1 MCIRDRDGT
10 PLDETAK
17 MSDDVIDRILSID
30 GVDAVGAM
38 TSSGMS
44 LMGMGG
50 SGSTDSVTMY
60 IILKDD
66 RSMTSN
72 EIASEI
78 EEATK
83 NMECEVV
90 VSGST
95 MDMSALGGSGISAM
109 VKGPDI
115 VTLKTISTDLADIL
129 SGIEGTVEVSD
140 GQEDPVPELRI
151 QVDKEKAMMKGLTV
165 AQIYQEISERIK
177 EASQATTLTEDN
189 NDIPVIVVSGEDK
202 AMVRELS
209 LIHI

>member
-1 MCIRDRDGT
+1 MGETDSPQISVTLNMEDGT

-72 EIASEI
+72 EIALKSKKRQKI
-78 EEATK
+78 W
-83 NMECEVV
+83 
-90 VSGST
+90 
-95 MDMSALGGSGISAM
+95 SAKLWSA
-109 VKGPDI
+109 VPLW
-115 VTLKTISTDLADIL
+115 TCPPWAA
-129 SGIEGTVEVSD
+129 VEF
-140 GQEDPVPELRI
+140 QRW
-151 QVDKEKAMMKGLTV
+151 
-165 AQIYQEISERIK
+165 
-177 EASQATTLTEDN
+177 
-189 NDIPVIVVSGEDK
+189 
-202 AMVRELS
+202 
-209 LIHI
+209 